1 MAMARVKP
9 TLEAIRVRA
18 TRLHV
23 GFSQTW
29 SIRAR
34 IVHTQLSFSL
44 VSPVRSFRSPLFLRE
59 KKMRITNAVLEI
71 GNGTGMAINFPEIY
85 FKFFSNYLFISI
97 PFFSFA
103 CIRTNTHEWNFFN
116 RSLVGKL
123 TEVID
128 EMGNIFAKI
137 TRVHESVIDTRER
150 SNIGVLKVSGIERCD
165 LYTWNKNP

>member
-1 MAMARVKP
+1 MIRWFTVRQDGGRVSIVDGDVKP

-59 KKMRITNAVLEI
+59 KKMRITNAILEI
-71 GNGTGMAINFPEIY
+71 GNGVA
-85 FKFFSNYLFISI
+85 
-97 PFFSFA
+97 
-103 CIRTNTHEWNFFN
+103 
-116 RSLVGKL
+116 
-123 TEVID
+123 
-128 EMGNIFAKI
+128 GN
-137 TRVHESVIDTRER
+137 
-150 SNIGVLKVSGIERCD
+150 
-165 LYTWNKNP
+165 